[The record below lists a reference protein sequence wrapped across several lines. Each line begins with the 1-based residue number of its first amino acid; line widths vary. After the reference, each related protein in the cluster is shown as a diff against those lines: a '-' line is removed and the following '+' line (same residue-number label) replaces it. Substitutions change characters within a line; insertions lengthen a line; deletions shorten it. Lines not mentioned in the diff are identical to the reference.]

1 MAEFLSS
8 EPEVQDA
15 HPHTV
20 YDLIANIC
28 HDGQPGETNGVD
40 TGKWGRETT
49 SARVVQPTDHVHQY
63 ISEQFN
69 YSCYMYMEAST

>member
-28 HDGQPGETNGVD
+28 HDGQPGKTNSVETVKG
-40 TGKWGRETT
+40 GRE
-49 SARVVQPTDHVHQY
+49 
-63 ISEQFN
+63 I
-69 YSCYMYMEAST
+69 